1 MDQDPVRCSECNVHF
16 AITPG
21 MVTDGLACPECGGKR
36 LFRDQPSPTQS
47 DGTLRDMVDSDT
59 QIDQGGNPLG
69 EGTIMGTDGER
80 PAFKRDNFMHSK
92 VAEFNVNDP
101 RSHNKY
107 PTICP
112 DCGSGLKWQGN
123 EAIPRDVW
131 DATGLEGA
139 PVVERSGMR
148 DVYPVSECPNCH
160 WPHRED
166 VQRNGEGE
174 GYQGEYGTFVNP
186 QTLGPVRQGNTS
198 HSATESVMD
207 RPETFN
213 TEPYA
218 PLWHEAADIGPA
230 GAFSNGLEDATQMR
244 QYENQGGNIPGNFSP
259 AQLAV
264 GVGTALLPGVGAA
277 AADALGVGG
286 SAAAA
291 EAGAAEDAASG
302 GIGNAAK
309 GIGQKILQKGV
320 QDLGGHEL
328 AHGIGSLMRGAL
340 GQGSGGSAVG
350 APSAAPNIMQMGAS
364 TKDIPMLLVAD
375 TGLTDMYQSVPSID
389 EQSDEP
395 WDQDQK
401 QFDSGDRTP
410 SNFHN
415 PNLEDSGMNGEDNT
429 RTDSAQ
435 WNGFPDTSPGLERA
449 HMVMPL
455 LMHYYN
461 SDESGERDPVIR
473 GVHEALEQEHPGYLT
488 EHHPDAD
495 AQLEQFLQGYQNPS
509 PMGVHA
515 HTAAGPLDQ
524 LPGGQPTT
532 GTMPGQAPVNP
543 MPQPQMQTGTCPHC
557 GGVLGPDG
565 SCPQCG
571 NGNNGT
577 MVPPTPLT
585 PMQGIAAHLATHQGP
600 VTPEQIAAVQ
610 EVLISEGRDQEC
622 PNVPL
627 HPEQYAKEMAQI
639 QNNPNVAPQVDPS
652 QLQQTPPPAMQQ
664 APGGMPVTDPS
675 QAGGGGMPMQP
686 MSSEH
691 TADANTMT
699 PRCPKCGSGTT
710 TLDVGGDPTSAAEPQ
725 GHCHACGN
733 IFDIGAKQ
741 GSLLRKGEVELPN
754 PALMTQ
760 PEPHMKWADVH
771 GQDLMPGMTYE
782 LHSAAFSVPTE
793 IKIVSVKPEG
803 IDAQLVGGIAGDLGA
818 PPLKIS
824 RQEAQLEK
832 YEFVPIHAADTSTEP
847 DTTPGQSPEQVPPI
861 ETTDETPEVTPH
873 SHEGSVENPFCQKCG
888 STMVDERML
897 SPEVT
902 AHDCV
907 HCGNH
912 WETKDEDPG
921 TTASID
927 LSWLDESPLEMSDRF
942 TAMER
947 AAGGQSRSLSDIA
960 AKDQRLQEIKARLD
974 ANEKL
979 AGKYFSPSEK
989 RALIDETG
997 KARNLEDLD
1006 LEGTHYDTRV
1016 DYSGMTNPDLV
1027 DDDHFALGL

>member
-21 MVTDGLACPECGGKR
+21 MVTDGLACPECGGRR

-80 PAFKRDNFMHSK
+80 PAYKRDNFMHS
-92 VAEFNVNDP
+92 
-101 RSHNKY
+101 
-107 PTICP
+107 
-112 DCGSGLKWQGN
+112 
-123 EAIPRDVW
+123 
-131 DATGLEGA
+131 
-139 PVVERSGMR
+139 
-148 DVYPVSECPNCH
+148 
-160 WPHRED
+160 
-166 VQRNGEGE
+166 
-174 GYQGEYGTFVNP
+174 
-186 QTLGPVRQGNTS
+186 NTS
-198 HSATESVMD
+198 HSGTQSVMD

-213 TEPYA
+213 MELYP
-218 PLWHEAADIGPA
+218 PLWHEASDIGGFGDASRQVNPNDPYWSNPAASGQAPNALDWAAA
-230 GAFSNGLEDATQMR
+230 GASMVAPE
-244 QYENQGGNIPGNFSP
+244 
-259 AQLAV
+259 
-264 GVGTALLPGVGAA
+264 LLGAGA
-277 AADALGVGG
+277 GALGVGG
-286 SAAAA
+286 A
-291 EAGAAEDAASG
+291 AAEDAAVAGGEGAAEQGAESAGSG
-302 GIGNAAK
+302 L
-309 GIGQKILQKGV
+309 LQKGI
-320 QDLGGHEL
+320 QKGIQKGLQGGL
-328 AHGIGSLMRGAL
+328 SHGISDLMRGAL
-340 GQGSGGSAVG
+340 GTGAVG
-350 APSAAPNIMQMGAS
+350 GASAMGSPSTPPNLMQMGAS
-364 TKDIPMLLVAD
+364 TKEYPMLLVAD
-375 TGLTDMYQSVPSID
+375 FETMDSVPSLD
-389 EQSDEP
+389 TQDDGQHGF
-395 WDQDQK
+395 DQQE
-401 QFDSGDRTP
+401 FSVGDTTP

-415 PNLEDSGMNGEDNT
+415 PNWQDSGMNGEDNT
-429 RTDSAQ
+429 RTDSAE

-610 EVLISEGRDQEC
+610 EILILEGRDQEC